1 MNKKIILLGL
11 IVFTGLI
18 SIGLVNADSLDGHKN
33 YTNFNTD
40 WDCNIEFTDVYTSD
54 AKTPREKTYV
64 APHTEVKQQLNGE
77 CFAYASTS
85 AIESSIL
92 NKYSIKTDLSDEWVA
107 NIHYAN
113 ERSTSEGGY
122 LPLVV
127 ENIEKHGIVMDY
139 TMKASQG
146 GFEADAQKFMNLFDN
161 NYFKWEKTMD
171 THQQTALN
179 KYATYKTLKVDG
191 HYVDIT
197 NVALMKKAIKEFGG
211 VVCAVAISDSVEV
224 YYNNVNDFFKA
235 TSFKKCSDEYQT
247 RNYDEWKSINMFGT
261 FVNGKSDEAD
271 HAVEIIGWND
281 YIGAWIFKNS
291 YGQHNG
297 GDGGYG
303 MVKYNHPSLK
313 TDQYAFVFDVE
324 VKNHLKPIKIDK
336 KVSASKTLKF
346 TKKQVKTLKKIS
358 KSKKLNKSLK
368 FKLIKKTL
376 KSVKKLKGVK
386 ISYTLSS
393 KSLKLIY
400 SYFKPVNDYKII

>member
-1 MNKKIILLGL
+1 MNKRIILLGL
-11 IVFTGLI
+11 IVFTGLL
-18 SIGLVNADSLDGHKN
+18 SIGLVNADSIDGNKN

-40 WDCNIEFTDVYTSD
+40 RDCNMEFTDVYTSD
-54 AKTPREKTYV
+54 AKTPTKKVYV
-64 APHTEVKQQLNGE
+64 APHTSVKEQLNGE

-92 NKYSIKTDLSDEWVA
+92 NKYGIKTDLSDEWVA

-113 ERSTSEGGY
+113 EKSTEEGGY

-146 GFEADAQKFMNLFDN
+146 GFEADSQKFINLFDEDF
-161 NYFKWEKTMD
+161 FKWEKTMAA
-171 THQQTALN
+171 HQESALN
-179 KYATYKTLKVDG
+179 KYATYKTLKVNG

-197 NVALMKKAIKEFGG
+197 NVALMKKAIKEYGG
-211 VVCAVAISDSVEV
+211 VVCAVDICDSVEV

-235 TSFKKCSDEYQT
+235 IGFKKWDGAYKT
-247 RNYDEWKSINMFGT
+247 KNYDMWGKSDYYAT
-261 FVNGKSDEAD
+261 FVNGKSDGAD

-291 YGQHNG
+291 YGQEKG
-297 GDGGYG
+297 SDGGYG

-324 VKNHLKPIKIDK
+324 VKGHLKPIKIDK
-336 KVSASKTLKF
+336 KVKASKTVKF
-346 TKKQVKTLKKIS
+346 NKKEVKKLKKIS
-358 KSKKLNKSLK
+358 KSKKLTKALK
-368 FKLIKKTL
+368 FKAVKKL
-376 KSVKKLKGVK
+376 VKSVKKLKGFK
-386 ISYTLSS
+386 ISYKLSS
-393 KSLKLIY
+393 KVIKLSY
-400 SYFKPVNDYKII
+400 SYFKAVNDYKII